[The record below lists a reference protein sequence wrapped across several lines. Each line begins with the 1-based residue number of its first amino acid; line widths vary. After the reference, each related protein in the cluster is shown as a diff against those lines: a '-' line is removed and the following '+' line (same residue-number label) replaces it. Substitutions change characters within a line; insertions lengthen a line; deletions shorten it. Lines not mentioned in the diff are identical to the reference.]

1 MDMPSHRRYADDR
14 HRRHARHRRA
24 GKAAHPEW
32 DDNPPALDKLIGP
45 GRRDVPSTDR
55 SDHAVVRS
63 VYWRPAVSVRH
74 HYVDLVVLRC
84 RRARP
89 PYERHNDDL
98 ATTGGAD
105 VADRPPRTLLAQRI
119 RERCLTFEEFVQH
132 AEVFAR
138 EHGEP
143 GTLSLRHLQRLVSGR
158 KPDTL
163 RPATARLLERLLDEP
178 IAALLAPPPTT
189 SSQDAGG
196 HHHRDLPLAAE
207 AENSIVVPART
218 HDGRVVFV
226 ILPRRLLVG
235 SLGAAALVG
244 MADAQSGHQLVRIP
258 ESEVSSV
265 FDVDPLEHFQQ
276 VKKTLMDSD
285 NLFGA
290 GSVIQSTQE
299 QISTIQRFR
308 QSYRGAGRQKLLQI
322 QTQFADLCGWA
333 YQDSCDYRASLYW
346 SGRALEW
353 SHMCGDREATSFIL
367 ARRSHLAADMGDP
380 TEAVEAAEAALQM
393 MSGESSRVTVFAL
406 TCAAHG
412 HALQRDSVDCERTY
426 AMAQDLLERQETDPS
441 CPWALLLDRSYIEVH
456 RARSL
461 ALLADYA
468 GAVKSFQQAISALPH
483 GYRRDRGVYLA
494 REAVAH
500 VGNGDAEQACTVGFQ
515 ALTIGAE
522 TGSGRIV
529 GELESL
535 DAALKQFPLTSSV
548 TDFREAM
555 NETFSYRRLR
565 AT

>member
-1 MDMPSHRRYADDR
+1 M
-14 HRRHARHRRA
+14 
-24 GKAAHPEW
+24 
-32 DDNPPALDKLIGP
+32 
-45 GRRDVPSTDR
+45 
-55 SDHAVVRS
+55 
-63 VYWRPAVSVRH
+63 
-74 HYVDLVVLRC
+74 
-84 RRARP
+84 
-89 PYERHNDDL
+89 
-98 ATTGGAD
+98 
-105 VADRPPRTLLAQRI
+105 ADRVPRTLLAQRI
-119 RERCLTFEEFVQH
+119 RERCLTLEEFVQH

-189 SSQDAGG
+189 SSQEAGG
-196 HHHRDLPLAAE
+196 HHHGDLPLAAE
-207 AENSIVVPART
+207 AEDSIVVPART
-218 HDGRVVFV
+218 HEGRVVFV
-226 ILPRRLLVG
+226 IIPRRLLVG
-235 SLGAAALVG
+235 GLGAAALVG
-244 MADAQSGHQLVRIP
+244 MVDAQSGHQLVRIP

-285 NLFGA
+285 NLFGP
-290 GSVIQSTQE
+290 GSVIQATQE
-299 QISTIQRFR
+299 QISAIQRLR
-308 QSYRGAGRQKLLQI
+308 QSYRGAGRKKLLQI
-322 QTQFADLCGWA
+322 QTQFAEFCGWV

-353 SHMCGDREATSFIL
+353 SHMCGDREATAFIL

-380 TEAVEAAEAALQM
+380 TEAVEAAEAALRM
-393 MSGESSRVTVFAL
+393 MPGESSRVTVFSL
-406 TCAAHG
+406 TCAAQG
-412 HALQRDSVDCERTY
+412 HALRRDSVNCERTY
-426 AMAQDLLERQETDPS
+426 AAARDLLERQETDPS
-441 CPWALLLDRSYIEVH
+441 RPWALLLVDHSYIDVH

-468 GAVKSFQQAISALPH
+468 GAVKSFRQAISALPH

-500 VGNGDAEQACTVGFQ
+500 VGNGDAEQACAVGFQ

-529 GELESL
+529 RELESL
-535 DAALKQFPLTSSV
+535 DTALNQFPSTSRV
-548 TDFREAM
+548 ADFHEAM
-555 NETFSYRRLR
+555 NETFPYRRLR